1 MNLTDNHIRKID
13 DEVAKGEVIR
23 SKCDLGNEILAI
35 LDAANLEDVID
46 KGEEDEGKADRV
58 SVVVEERASRNIRIT
73 Q

>member
-13 DEVAKGEVIR
+13 DEVAKGKVIR

-46 KGEEDEGKADRV
+46 KGEEYEGKADRV